1 MNTLIIKKKI
11 YKGYSSN
18 VLSKAITIA
27 IKLSNKKDLHRDD
40 LHKEI
45 KLLYKKDSYKD
56 DLHKEIK
63 LIDNMTKEDWNS
75 IPI

>member
-1 MNTLIIKKKI
+1 MNILIIKKKI

-18 VLSKAITIA
+18 TLSKAITIA
-27 IKLSNKKDLHRDD
+27 IKLSCKKDSC
-40 LHKEI
+40 
-45 KLLYKKDSYKD
+45 KKDSYKD

-75 IPI
+75 MPIFI

>member
-18 VLSKAITIA
+18 ALSKAITIA
-27 IKLSNKKDLHRDD
+27 IKLSNKKD

>member
-1 MNTLIIKKKI
+1 MDILIIKKKI

-18 VLSKAITIA
+18 ALSKAITIA
-27 IKLSNKKDLHRDD
+27 IKLSCKKDL
-40 LHKEI
+40 
-45 KLLYKKDSYKD
+45 YKD

>member
-18 VLSKAITIA
+18 ALSKAITIA
-27 IKLSNKKDLHRDD
+27 IKLSNKKDLHRG
-40 LHKEI
+40 
-45 KLLYKKDSYKD
+45 

-75 IPI
+75 MPIF

>member
-1 MNTLIIKKKI
+1 MDILIIKKKI

-18 VLSKAITIA
+18 ALSKAIIIA
-27 IKLSNKKDLHRDD
+27 IKLSNKEDL
-40 LHKEI
+40 
-45 KLLYKKDSYKD
+45 YKD

-75 IPI
+75 MSI

>member
-1 MNTLIIKKKI
+1 MNILIIKKKI

-18 VLSKAITIA
+18 ALSKAITIA
-27 IKLSNKKDLHRDD
+27 IKLSN
-40 LHKEI
+40 
-45 KLLYKKDSYKD
+45 KKDSYKD

-75 IPI
+75 MPI